1 MACDEL
7 ENGFIAHANMI
18 FNAAICLACVFH
30 IFTYVPLSDKNVE
43 TREIHV
49 KTREIHVVAM
59 WE

>member
-1 MACDEL
+1 M

-18 FNAAICLACVFH
+18 FNAAMCLACVFH
-30 IFTYVPLSDKNVE
+30 IFTYRPLSDKNVE